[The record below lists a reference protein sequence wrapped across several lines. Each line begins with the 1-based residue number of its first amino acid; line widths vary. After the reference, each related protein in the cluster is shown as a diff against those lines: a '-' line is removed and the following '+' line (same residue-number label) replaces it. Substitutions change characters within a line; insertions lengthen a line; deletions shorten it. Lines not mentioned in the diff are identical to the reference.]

1 MRKLP
6 VLGLLT
12 HALRSVA
19 DNFRFAWHVSW
30 PWLALLLP
38 LNLAADFMLPN
49 IDPQATDPE
58 AIARNSQAA
67 LGYLAL
73 GALSMLVF
81 SSIAVI
87 WHRYILM
94 DEVPQGMARLRLD
107 KVVWRY
113 FGNTLLVIVIVTAA
127 SIPLVALVSLA
138 TVLIGL
144 GTGPAGGLTMA
155 AAGLFAIPL
164 SYRLMVKLPAI
175 AIGNDGFT
183 MREALAKTA
192 GSSLQLCMAG
202 VIVIIAALLIGALLA
217 GLANLLGAGN
227 DGAGAIAVSILQQLV
242 GWLVTIFTV
251 TFLTSLYGFFVE
263 GRDF

>member
-6 VLGLLT
+6 VPGVLS

-19 DNFRFAWHVSW
+19 NNYRFAWHVSW

-38 LNLAADFMLPN
+38 LNLAADFMLPR
-49 IDPQATDPE
+49 IDPQATDPAAITRNGE
-58 AIARNSQAA
+58 AG
-67 LGYLAL
+67 LGYAVL
-73 GALSMLVF
+73 GIVSMLVF
-81 SSIAVI
+81 SSIAVN

-94 DEVPQGMARLRLD
+94 DEIPHGWARLRLD
-107 KVVWRY
+107 NVVWRY
-113 FGNTLLVIVIVTAA
+113 FGNTLLVILIVMVA
-127 SIPLVALVSLA
+127 SIPLMVLVSFA
-138 TVLIGL
+138 TVFIGL
-144 GTGPAGGLTMA
+144 GAGVAGGLTMA
-155 AAGLFAIPL
+155 AVGLFAIPL

-183 MREALAKTA
+183 MKEALAKTT
-192 GSSLQLCMAG
+192 GSSLHLCMAG
-202 VIVIIAALLIGALLA
+202 VIVIIAALLFGTLLG
-217 GLANLLGAGN
+217 GLAVLFGADKG
-227 DGAGAIAVSILQQLV
+227 GAGAIAASILQQLV

>member
-6 VLGLLT
+6 VFGVLS
-12 HALRSVA
+12 HALRSVI
-19 DNFRFAWHVSW
+19 NNIRFAWHVSW

-38 LNLAADFMLPN
+38 LGLAAEFMLPH
-49 IDPQATDPE
+49 IDPEATDP
-58 AIARNSQAA
+58 ATIARNGQTAF
-67 LGYLAL
+67 GYLAL
-73 GALSMLVF
+73 GAFSMLVF
-81 SSIAVI
+81 SSIAVS

-94 DEVPQGMARLRLD
+94 DEIPQGAARLRLD

-113 FGNTLLVIVIVTAA
+113 FGNTLLVMLIVVAA
-127 SIPLVALVSLA
+127 SIPLVAVVSLV
-138 TVLIGL
+138 TVMVGL
-144 GTGPAGGLTMA
+144 GAGAAGGLTMA

-183 MREALAKTA
+183 MREAMARTA
-192 GSSLQLCMAG
+192 GNALQLCMAG
-202 VIVIIAALLIGALLA
+202 VVVIIAALLIGTLLGGLAALL
-217 GLANLLGAGN
+217 GTSSG
-227 DGAGAIAVSILQQLV
+227 GAGAFIASVVQQLV
-242 GWLVTIFTV
+242 SWLVTIFTV

>member
-6 VLGLLT
+6 VLGALS

-19 DNFRFAWHVSW
+19 GNLRFAWHVSW

-38 LNLAADFMLPN
+38 LNLAADFMLPQV
-49 IDPQATDPE
+49 DPQATDP
-58 AIARNSQAA
+58 AVIARNGQAA

-73 GALSMLVF
+73 GVLSMLVF
-81 SSIAVI
+81 SSIAVT

-94 DEVPQGMARLRLD
+94 DEVPQGLGRLRLD
-107 KVVWRY
+107 NVVWRY
-113 FGNTLLVIVIVTAA
+113 FGNTLLITLIVIAA
-127 SIPLVALVSLA
+127 SIPLVALASLA
-138 TVLIGL
+138 AFLTGL
-144 GTGPAGGLTMA
+144 GASAAGGLTMA

-164 SYRLMVKLPAI
+164 TYRLMVKLPAI
-175 AIGNDGFT
+175 AIGNDGFI
-183 MREALAKTA
+183 MRDALAKTA

-202 VIVIIAALLIGALLA
+202 VIVIIAVLLIGALLG
-217 GLANLLGAGN
+217 GLAVLLGAGKI
-227 DGAGAIAVSILQQLV
+227 GAGAIAASVLQQLV

>member
-6 VLGLLT
+6 VFGVLS
-12 HALRSVA
+12 HALRSVL
-19 DNFRFAWHVSW
+19 NNIRFAWHVSW

-38 LNLAADFMLPN
+38 LGLAADFLLPH
-49 IDPQATDPE
+49 IDPEATDPA
-58 AIARNSQAA
+58 AIARNGQTA
-67 LGYLAL
+67 LGLLAL

-81 SSIAVI
+81 SSIAVS

-94 DEVPQGMARLRLD
+94 DEIPQGMTRLRLD
-107 KVVWRY
+107 RVVWRY
-113 FGNTLLVIVIVTAA
+113 FGNTLLVVLIVTVA
-127 SIPLVALVSLA
+127 SIPLVAVVSLA
-138 TVLIGL
+138 TVVIGL
-144 GTGPAGGLTMA
+144 GAGAASGLTMA

-183 MREALAKTA
+183 MREALAKTT

-202 VIVIIAALLIGALLA
+202 VIVIIAALLIGTLLGGFA
-217 GLANLLGAGN
+217 VLLGAGSGGP
-227 DGAGAIAVSILQQLV
+227 GAFVASVVQQLV
-242 GWLVTIFTV
+242 SWFVTIFTV

>member
-6 VLGLLT
+6 VFGILS
-12 HALRSVA
+12 HALGSVI
-19 DNFRFAWHVSW
+19 NNIRFAWHVSW

-38 LNLAADFMLPN
+38 LGLAADFLLPHIN
-49 IDPQATDPE
+49 PEATDPA
-58 AIARNSQAA
+58 AITRNGQAG

-81 SSIAVI
+81 SSIAVS
-87 WHRYILM
+87 WHRYILL
-94 DEVPQGMARLRLD
+94 DEIPHGLARLRLD
-107 KVVWRY
+107 RVVWRY
-113 FGNTLLVIVIVTAA
+113 FGNTLLV
-127 SIPLVALVSLA
+127 
-138 TVLIGL
+138 VLIVVAACIPPVVLLSFATMMLGL
-144 GTGPAGGLTMA
+144 GQGAATSVTMA

-183 MREALAKTA
+183 MREAMTRTVGNA
-192 GSSLQLCMAG
+192 LQLCMAG
-202 VIVIIAALLIGALLA
+202 AIVIIAALLIGTLLG
-217 GLANLLGAGN
+217 GLAVLLGASTG
-227 DGAGAIAVSILQQLV
+227 GAGALVVSVIQQLV
-242 GWLVTIFTV
+242 SWLVTIFTV